1 MTLSCS
7 TVTNKCVNSYYLSR
21 ESFFI
26 DNWRSSHL
34 QKKLLYQFGVV
45 EFGTNEGGA
54 KGSVDY
60 AMSEDFWNQGIMAEA
75 VRAVLRWAFQT
86 LPALQSVQSAAM
98 TVNPASTRVQEKG
111 GMTLVRRE
119 QCKWEKFEEPVDL
132 VVCMITREEWM
143 TTNKHPNATSESA
156 R

>member
-26 DNWRSSHL
+26 ENWRSSHL

-60 AMSEDFWNQGIMAEA
+60 AMSEDFWNQGI
-75 VRAVLRWAFQT
+75 
-86 LPALQSVQSAAM
+86 M